1 LPSASWAAYVLE
13 LERVGTAALY
23 GHRNDITG
31 GEGVAGDLRSELL
44 VDEQARALARC
55 AAQKP
60 LVDQALAFAGALPG
74 HLLDH
79 VAVVER
85 KQPKRALVADL
96 RGHPAPP
103 RTWWLL
109 PASA

>member
-1 LPSASWAAYVLE
+1 MCSPKASPYSNSNASEPAV
-13 LERVGTAALY
+13 LY
-23 GHRNDITG
+23 GHRNDMTG
-31 GEGVAGDLRSELL
+31 GEGLAGDLGSELL
-44 VDEQARALARC
+44 IDEQARALARC

-60 LVDQALAFAGALPG
+60 LVDQALAFASALPG
-74 HLLDH
+74 YLLDH

-85 KQPKRALVADL
+85 KQPKRSLVANL

-103 RTWWLL
+103 RRWSLL